1 MQWELGLGLLPL
13 TRPPISRQCCARL
26 TSPRVAASADHCTLR
41 FVRHEI
47 FQPWR
52 AQRAEGRMFRT
63 RESSNAIVGYT
74 IQCTPND
81 TCASAVQ
88 RNSRYNHSFT
98 ALGTRR
104 YRERDET
111 SGSPLA
117 SRARLQH
124 AWRAARSNFLF
135 LRSSATGLRL
145 VVAVFGMTGAA
156 GLYPIAAFG
165 CVAGQLALGPCCTE
179 GGTMGALE
187 WLEWL

>member
-81 TCASAVQ
+81 TRASAFSAIHVTTIH
-88 RNSRYNHSFT
+88 SRHWEQGVT
-98 ALGTRR
+98 E
-104 YRERDET
+104 RETKR
-111 SGSPLA
+111 PLA

-145 VVAVFGMTGAA
+145 VVAVFGMTGAV

-179 GGTMGALE
+179 GGAMGALE